1 MQSTHESPS
10 PERHNQLSLQKS
22 PSHSS
27 TEIQSQQTN
36 CENSDKISREDS
48 NQGSNDNDECLGYK
62 KTYSP
67 RHQDKDIKDDKTTI
81 NKYQTA
87 INQYDKS
94 STPITKC
101 YRTDSNVNFLNYNN
115 TNSKNISNRK
125 MSSPLCSYYNGSHN
139 KYLSEMMDKNLI
151 DYSKSNNYI
160 DKETLI
166 NNNNININNKNIYHH
181 PNSPNIPTIPYIYN
195 NIPDSFIPVY
205 QYNSIHQKSSVN
217 LYHHH
222 LALDDNNNNTNNNN
236 INTNN
241 TKQEKDFKVDTNNN
255 NNNNNSNNNNSTNK
269 NNTSNNKIV
278 NPETTGSKTPLGTT
292 AQPQINTK
300 FGFPFAIGTTPP
312 KLQGHNNFSLN
323 SQYMPFPVLVHKGI
337 TTMTP
342 VYGNSSTNINNTN
355 DKKPFPQFQLNT
367 STSGIERKKHKPFM
381 ERPGDWVCAK
391 CKNLNFAFRL
401 TCNRCHL
408 QKTESEK
415 IGDTPQTNTTTNKKN
430 TSNNTTN
437 NTNTSEQD
445 NHNTTPS

>member
-62 KTYSP
+62 KSYSP
-67 RHQDKDIKDDKTTI
+67 RNQDKDIKDDKTVV
-81 NKYQTA
+81 NKYQPTN
-87 INQYDKS
+87 NQNDKS
-94 STPITKC
+94 STPISKS
-101 YRTDSNVNFLNYNN
+101 YRTDNNVNFMNYNN

-125 MSSPLCSYYNGSHN
+125 MSSPLCSYYSGSHN

-166 NNNNININNKNIYHH
+166 NNNNINTNTPNIYHH

-195 NIPDSFIPVY
+195 NIPDSFIPIY

-217 LYHHH
+217 LYHHN
-222 LALDDNNNNTNNNN
+222 LALDDNNNNTNSNSS
-236 INTNN
+236 
-241 TKQEKDFKVDTNNN
+241 KQEKDFKVDTNNN
-255 NNNNNSNNNNSTNK
+255 NNNSNNNST
-269 NNTSNNKIV
+269 SNNKTV

-300 FGFPFAIGTTPP
+300 FGFPFAIGTTPQ

-337 TTMTP
+337 STMTP
-342 VYGNSSTNINNTN
+342 VYGNLSTNTTNN

-367 STSGIERKKHKPFM
+367 SISGIERKKHKPFM

-415 IGDTPQTNTTTNKKN
+415 IGDTPQTSTNTNKKS
-430 TSNNTTN
+430 TS
-437 NTNTSEQD
+437 TNTSTNTNITEQD
-445 NHNTTPS
+445 NHNITTS